1 MTHEPSEMT
10 KPAAQSPHT
19 VPLHAAQCPSHLQRP
34 IMFVLKN
41 SSPPHRNAPRW
52 TAHGTHVPSSPTTP
66 VVRSMHDEML
76 QPFPLRSLHDLQTP
90 PSSNAFMS
98 GHKTTPSFVT
108 SSPPTTVV
116 QAHSLFAVSEQI
128 GHFISSHAA
137 QLSSHS
143 AHVRQETPCLF
154 RVLQEVVVVDKG
166 CVRVGLVTF
175 DSDEDVIDARQGRCL
190 VGAVLGVCAGRH
202 IHQASRSSPWC
213 TPRTTRG
220 RSPCSPRSPRPG
232 TFVRPRLPR
241 RPRHRRRM

>member
-98 GHKTTPSFVT
+98 GHETTPSFVT

-166 CVRVGLVTF
+166 CVTFALVTF
-175 DSDEDVIDARQGRCL
+175 DSNEDVVHARQGRCL
-190 VGAVLGVCAGRH
+190 VGAVLSV
-202 IHQASRSSPWC
+202 
-213 TPRTTRG
+213 
-220 RSPCSPRSPRPG
+220 
-232 TFVRPRLPR
+232 
-241 RPRHRRRM
+241 